1 MLMLDVE
8 INLEEKLKKKK
19 ELKEALQQQGINNL
33 FPKSMTLLMLLAMKL
48 PTSPKPN
55 GEPTSK
61 LLLKKLNKLFTKI
74 KVRLRLKNS
83 KMEANYLLNSF

>member
-48 PTSPKPN
+48 PASPKPS

-61 LLLKKLNKLFTKI
+61 LLLKNLNKLFTKT

>member
-8 INLEEKLKKKK
+8 INLEEKLKKRK
-19 ELKEALQQQGINNL
+19 ELKEELQQQGINNL
-33 FPKSMTLLMLLAMKL
+33 FLKSMTLLMLLAMKL

-61 LLLKKLNKLFTKI
+61 LSLKKLNKLFTKT